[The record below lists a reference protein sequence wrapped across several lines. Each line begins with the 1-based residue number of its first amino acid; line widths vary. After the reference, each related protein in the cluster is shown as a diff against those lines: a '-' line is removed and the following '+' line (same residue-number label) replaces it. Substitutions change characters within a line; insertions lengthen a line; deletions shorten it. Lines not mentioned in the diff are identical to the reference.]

1 MKKLLVYNMPERE
14 LNGLNGL
21 KDKYEYEIIIADM
34 DNLGHK
40 ISDIID
46 GTHGEPVNHER
57 LEHVDINFLMIHGFD
72 KSELGAFVNELN
84 SNDIKLP
91 NKCISTP
98 INLDWVLY
106 DLLLENQE
114 EALLM
119 PIITNLFKL
128 RTAMTKLHE
137 SGNGSKELEDE
148 INYLNEYIAR
158 RDYEYDELRE
168 IFNKAAK
175 IYNNHI
181 EN

>member
-1 MKKLLVYNMPERE
+1 
-14 LNGLNGL
+14 
-21 KDKYEYEIIIADM
+21 
-34 DNLGHK
+34 
-40 ISDIID
+40 
-46 GTHGEPVNHER
+46 
-57 LEHVDINFLMIHGFD
+57 MIHGFD

-84 SNDIKLP
+84 ANDIKLP

-158 RDYEYDELRE
+158 HDYEYDELRE